1 MQRLHVIMT
10 VIVTAQFILFLLGYV
25 LPKDKKSAAAKKEP
39 FYTNIIYVVV
49 CCFLIIEIIA
59 AIPKKGEF
67 KNPFE
72 SVAESRTETRLLDFQ
87 DYLDKYKDMIITI
100 VE

>member
-1 MQRLHVIMT
+1 MT

-49 CCFLIIEIIA
+49 CCFLIVEIIA
-59 AIPKKGEF
+59 AIPKKGEMQ
-67 KNPFE
+67 NPLKPLIE
-72 SVAESRTETRLLDFQ
+72 STTETRLLDFQ
-87 DYLDKYKDMIITI
+87 DYLNKYKEMIITI